1 MIIHQLARWSGA
13 AIGDRTAVVIASFV
27 FVAFASSVG
36 PLFLSAGNIENVCR
50 QISLDAPV
58 AFGETIVLIAGGI
71 DISVGAVMAM
81 AASLAIG
88 LQPNGAGLAT
98 FTALSFGLGAGLLN
112 GLLVAKGRIVP
123 FVSTLGTMSLVR
135 GLLLTYTRQ
144 QPLVGEN
151 VAFTWWGGGGIG
163 PVPTPFVVALLLAAL
178 LGVFL
183 TRTRAGRNLYATGGS
198 SEAAHL
204 AGISVERS
212 QLLAFA
218 IAGFLSAVSGVLVA
232 SRLSSA
238 SVQLGNDTPLL
249 AISAALIGGASLLG
263 GRGGV
268 LGAFFGV
275 LALGMLTNGMDLL
288 GVHTYV
294 QIAVRAVVLIGV
306 VVVDA
311 LARSFGAARAAQSK
325 ANDEP

>member
-1 MIIHQLARWSGA
+1 MTGHLMARWARA
-13 AIGDRTAVVIASFV
+13 ATGSRTAIVIAGAV
-27 FVAFASSVG
+27 FVVFAVSVG
-36 PLFLSAGNIENVCR
+36 RLFLAADNIENICR

-81 AASLAIG
+81 AAALAIG
-88 LQPNGAGLAT
+88 LQPYGAGLASLA
-98 FTALSFGLGAGLLN
+98 ALAFGLGIGLLN
-112 GLLVAKGRIVP
+112 GLLVTKGRIVS
-123 FVSTLGTMSLVR
+123 FVSTLGTMSFVR
-135 GLLLTYTRQ
+135 GLLLTYTHQ

-151 VAFTWWGGGGIG
+151 AAFTWWGGGGIG
-163 PVPTPFVVALLLAAL
+163 PVPTPFVVALLLTAG

-183 TRTRAGRNLYATGGS
+183 TRMRPGRNLYATGGS
-198 SEAAHL
+198 TEAAYL
-204 AGISVERS
+204 AGISIERS
-212 QLLAFA
+212 QLTAFA
-218 IAGFLSAVSGVLVA
+218 MAGTLSAVSGVLLA

-294 QIAVRAVVLIGV
+294 QIAVRAAVLIGV

-311 LARSFGAARAAQSK
+311 LARSFAGAQAA
-325 ANDEP
+325 ALE